1 MMNRSVVIVPVE
13 RVTDVARIVRVAT
26 AIAASPVDVHL
37 VQVMTAD
44 GLWRDG
50 TGGAW
55 TSSAWTPGRG
65 GSAPAQEKA
74 QLSEPS
80 ACEERPRP
88 SSRRTR
94 NLSAPAQSLSN
105 ATTARL
111 ASGGVPQLSGA

>member
-1 MMNRSVVIVPVE
+1 MNRSVVIVPVE
-13 RVTDVARIVRVAT
+13 QVTDVARIVRVAT

-44 GLWRDG
+44 GLWSMEQEWRG
-50 TGGAW
+50 PSSLVARQGGA
-55 TSSAWTPGRG
+55 SGRRR
-65 GSAPAQEKA
+65 SYPNR
-74 QLSEPS
+74 PR
-80 ACEERPRP
+80 CEERRRP

>member
-1 MMNRSVVIVPVE
+1 MNRSVVVVPVE
-13 RVTDVARIVRVAT
+13 RATDVARVVRVAT

-44 GLWRDG
+44 GLWA
-50 TGGAW
+50 TEQE
-55 TSSAWTPGRG
+55 GRG
-65 GSAPAQEKA
+65 QQLGRPTTKRQQEKA
-74 QLSEPS
+74 QLSEPF

-94 NLSAPAQSLSN
+94 NLSEPAPSLSN